1 MSYSDLIFQGGEE
14 GACCCEQLPVT
25 IVNTSNVKLQL
36 QKLQTTV
43 DLIKNLNID
52 KQQQIKKIEQEA
64 KFVAKEKVKEAKKL
78 AIRLEKDAKYAAKE
92 LHKAHKKEL
101 ARILNEDAEII
112 NYRKKCERLTNP
124 TIASSREHKSRD
136 MSVFPVGLRIRH
148 CISLKDDKWFG
159 VLLRDAKVKPFI
171 LHNDIS
177 CKSPSAFGKAHHRTD
192 PAHPFSTSSGWAECK
207 YEDSKGKWT
216 NVASFRNKTPC
227 FF

>member
-25 IVNTSNVKLQL
+25 IVNTSNVKLQ
-36 QKLQTTV
+36 KLKTTV
-43 DLIKNLNID
+43 DLMKNLNID
-52 KQQQIKKIEQEA
+52 KQKQIKEIEQEA

-92 LHKAHKKEL
+92 LHKAQKKEL

-112 NYRKKCERLTNP
+112 NYRKLCERLTNP
-124 TIASSREHKSRD
+124 TIVSSREHKSRD
-136 MSVFPVGLRIRH
+136 MSVFPIGLHIRH
-148 CISLKDDKWFG
+148 CISLNDDKWVG
-159 VLLRDAKVKPFI
+159 VVSRDDKGKPIILRNGIPY
-171 LHNDIS
+171 
-177 CKSPSAFGKAHHRTD
+177 KSPSAFGKAHHRTD

-216 NVASFRNKTPC
+216 SVASFRK
-227 FF
+227 